1 MLARGKQIF
10 FLPSMLPQLA
20 RLLERTFGR
29 LFMVSFLLE
38 VGTEELPA
46 DFLESAI
53 AQWEARIP
61 NTLQEQFLTPETIA
75 CYGTPRRLA
84 VVMTGLPPK
93 QADRAEEVKGP
104 PASAAFKDGEA
115 TKAAQGFAKK
125 QGVAVEDLEIRPT
138 DKGDFVFV
146 KKVITGRQT
155 AEILQELIPEWI
167 FNLEGKRFMRWGDGD
182 LRFPRPIRWLVTL
195 LDEQV
200 LPVTL
205 ENGSEKIQGGNL
217 SWGHRVLSPEEIP
230 IPQPEAY
237 RETLQKAQITVDPK
251 GRKNAIA
258 QRVQNEAKATGGYAV
273 LNEDLLTEVTNLV
286 EFPFVITGKFD
297 EEFLNLP
304 PEVITTEMISHQRY
318 FPVWKDESATE
329 LLPYFITAANG
340 DPEKAE
346 MIIRGNERVIRAR
359 LADGQFFY
367 NADLSQP
374 LADYVSQLETVTFQ
388 EKLGSVGD
396 KVKRIQSYAGWV
408 CEQLDLSETENNQI
422 QRAALLCKADLVT
435 QMVGEFPEL
444 QGIMGEKYA
453 LASREETAVASA
465 ISQHYLPKGAD
476 DDLPSHIIA
485 QVVAISDRADTLVS
499 IFGLGM
505 IPTGSSDPFAL
516 RRAANGIISI
526 IWGQTLPLNL
536 QQLLQQGVNDFIAT
550 FGESE
555 HTSTLLSQLEDFFL
569 QRIRTLLGEK
579 NIDYDLI
586 NAVIGENDEE
596 YKQRALTAVL
606 DATAR
611 AQFLQ
616 EIRDNQALDIIYETV
631 NRSTRLAEKGTL
643 DTQTLDPQGV
653 IDPNLFEQN
662 SERAFYESLIQ
673 LLPKTQASA
682 EQRNYQQL
690 VDGLAEISPTVS
702 KFFDG
707 EDSVLVMAESEAIQS
722 NRLNLLGLLRNHAR
736 VLADFG
742 QIVKNQ

>member
-1 MLARGKQIF
+1 M
-10 FLPSMLPQLA
+10 PPQLA
-20 RLLERTFGR
+20 KLLERTFGR
-29 LFMVSFLLE
+29 LVMVSFLLE

-46 DFLESAI
+46 DFLDSAI
-53 AQWEARIP
+53 AQWETRVP
-61 NTLQEQFLTPETIA
+61 NTLQKQFLTPQTTA
-75 CYGTPRRLA
+75 FYGTPRRLA
-84 VVMTGLPPK
+84 VVITGLPDQ
-93 QADRAEEVKGP
+93 QANREEEVKGP
-104 PASAAFKDGEA
+104 PAGAAFKNGEA

-125 QGVAVEDLEIRPT
+125 QGVAVENLEIRPT
-138 DKGDFVFV
+138 EKGDFVFV
-146 KKVITGRQT
+146 KKTIKGRQT

-167 FNLEGKRFMRWGDGD
+167 FGLEGKRFMRWGDGD

-195 LDEQV
+195 LNDQV

-205 ENGSEKIQGGNL
+205 ENGSERIEGGKR
-217 SWGHRVLSPEEIP
+217 SWGHRVLSPYEIP

-251 GRKNAIA
+251 GRKSAIA
-258 QRVQNEAKATGGYAV
+258 QQVQQEARATGGYAV
-273 LNEDLLTEVTNLV
+273 LKEDLLTEVTNLV
-286 EFPFVITGKFD
+286 EFPFVVTGKFD
-297 EEFLNLP
+297 QDFLNLP

-318 FPVWKDESATE
+318 FPVWKDETATE

-340 DPEKAE
+340 DPKKAE

-367 NADLSQP
+367 NADLSKP
-374 LADYVSQLETVTFQ
+374 LVDYVPQLETVTFQ

-396 KVKRIQSYAGWV
+396 KVKRIQNYASWV
-408 CEQLDLSETENNQI
+408 CEQLNLSETENNQI

-453 LASREETAVASA
+453 LASGEDAVVASA
-465 ISQHYLPKGAD
+465 IAQHYLPKGAD
-476 DDLPSHIIA
+476 DDLPNQMIA

-505 IPTGSSDPFAL
+505 IPSGSSDPFAL
-516 RRAANGIISI
+516 RRAANGIITL
-526 IWGQTLPLNL
+526 IWDKHLPLNL
-536 QQLLQQGVNDFIAT
+536 QQLLQQGVNHFITT
-550 FGESE
+550 FGASE
-555 HTSTLLSQLEDFFL
+555 HTVTLLSQLEEFFL

-586 NAVIGENDEE
+586 NAVLGENDEE
-596 YKQRALTAVL
+596 YKQRALRTVL
-606 DATAR
+606 DVQAR

-616 EIRDNQALDIIYETV
+616 EIRDNKTLDAIYETV

-643 DTQTLDPQGV
+643 DTQTLVPQGI

-662 SERAFYESLIQ
+662 SERAFYDHLIA

-702 KFFDG
+702 EFFDG
-707 EDSVLVMAESEAIQS
+707 EDSVLVMAEDAAIQK
-722 NRLNLLGLLRNHAR
+722 NRLNLLGLLRNHGR